1 MWTAMTATIP
11 TTPVPRTPTPRPTTA
26 TAVVGHLDADCFY
39 VSAERVRDEFLRDKP
54 VGVLGNQGAC
64 VIAKSYEMKAA
75 GVKTGE
81 PIWEALPKCPTGIY
95 VKRDFRW
102 YEVLSRLML
111 EVVRELSPRVEYY
124 SIDEFFFLALPVP
137 GRGATLQ
144 EAAEAIRDR
153 VLARVQ
159 VPVTVGIARTRTLA
173 KLISDSAKP
182 FGARAVLDRET
193 EEALLAGRP
202 VTEITGIAGRRAKR
216 LAPWG
221 IRTCLDLAR
230 ADRRLVRE
238 LLTATGEAL
247 WWELNGDPVHP
258 IHPRRP
264 LHKALSR
271 GGSFG
276 EATADPAV
284 LYAWLVRNLERLIE
298 ELEYH
303 TVLAGRLTVW
313 VAYKNGQVG
322 VGQTTLAVP
331 SDRFDALL
339 DAARPCLRRA
349 WVPRVQAQRMHL
361 IAEQLTPRREAPLG
375 LFDRP
380 EAARRAAALAR
391 LKREV
396 NARHGRF
403 VLRSA
408 ATLPLAAIYR
418 DTANE
423 YDICDVR
430 GKICF

>member
-1 MWTAMTATIP
+1 MWNQ
-11 TTPVPRTPTPRPTTA
+11 A
-26 TAVVGHLDADCFY
+26 TAVGHLDADCFY
-39 VSAERVRDEFLRDKP
+39 VSAERVRDEFLRKKP

-64 VIAKSYEMKAA
+64 VIAKSYEMKAD
-75 GVKTGE
+75 GVSTGM
-81 PIWEALPKCPTGIY
+81 PIWDALVKCPTGVY

-111 EVVRELSPRVEYY
+111 DAVREVSPRVEYY
-124 SIDEFFFLALPVP
+124 SIDEFFFLACAPR
-137 GRGATLQ
+137 GRTLQ
-144 EAAEAIRDR
+144 DVAVTVRDR
-153 VLARVQ
+153 IREQLG
-159 VPVTVGIARTRTLA
+159 VPVTVGIARSRTLA
-173 KLISDSAKP
+173 KLVSDTAKP
-182 FGARAVLDRET
+182 FGAIAVLDREA
-193 EEALLAGRP
+193 EEALLARCP
-202 VTEITGIAGRRAKR
+202 VTEITGIAGRREAR
-216 LAPWG
+216 LHPWG

-230 ADRRLVRE
+230 ADRRLVRS
-238 LLTATGEAL
+238 LLTASGETL
-247 WWELNGDPVHP
+247 WWELNGDPVQP

-276 EATADPAV
+276 DATTDPII

-303 TVLAGRLTVW
+303 AVLAGRLTVW

-322 VGQTTLAVP
+322 VGQAGLSVP
-331 SDRFDALL
+331 SDRFDVLL

-349 WVPRVQAQRMHL
+349 WVPRVPAARMHL
-361 IAEQLTPRREAPLG
+361 IAERLTPRRQAPLG
-375 LFDRP
+375 LFDPRDG
-380 EAARRAAALAR
+380 RAEALAR

-403 VLRSA
+403 TLRSA
-408 ATLPLAAIYR
+408 ATLPLAAVYR
-418 DTANE
+418 DTANG